1 MVVSTMQV
9 LGIKPGSSERA
20 SALYTEPCL
29 QPLPL
34 RLHLTLPFPS
44 PPLPFPPSPS
54 LLLPLPPP
62 PLTFFPFSSPLLSSP
77 LLSSLLFSSFLFFSF
92 LFFSFL
98 FFSFFFQ
105 TVSLCVPGY
114 FRIRSVDQADL
125 KSASKVYVF
134 DTDEQF
140 PHKYNVHSVG

>member
-1 MVVSTMQV
+1 MLTSRQALDSVELV
-9 LGIKPGSSERA
+9 A
-20 SALYTEPCL
+20 S
-29 QPLPL
+29 
-34 RLHLTLPFPS
+34 
-44 PPLPFPPSPS
+44 S
-54 LLLPLPPP
+54 LL
-62 PLTFFPFSSPLLSSP
+62 FSSLLFSS
-77 LLSSLLFSSFLFFSF
+77 LLFSSLLFSSLLFSSLLFSSFLFFSF